1 MMKIKAAVIRG
12 KKNIRIEE
20 LELEDPRPDELLVRI
35 VSAGICRTDLEVLD
49 GKLPLV
55 PYPIV
60 LGHEGAGIVEK
71 VGNNVVGIVPGDTV
85 ILGVSAC
92 GTCAHCRNG
101 DLPYCENHVPMNF
114 IGQRLDGSTAFLDAN
129 NAKVHSHFFN
139 QSSWATYALAHQSN
153 AIKVSD
159 KIDPYFLGP
168 FGCGIQTGA
177 GSILNVLD
185 VQAGSSVAVFG
196 LGAVGL
202 SGIMAARIAG
212 AAVIIAVGRN
222 SEKLNLALELG
233 ATHTINSEEEN
244 VIDRV
249 REITGHSQGVNYSL
263 EATGSTA
270 VMRMAVDILTET
282 GHAAIT
288 GVAAGKTFE
297 LDVWTV
303 LRGRTIH
310 GTTLGDAVPAV
321 LLPRLV
327 ELYEQGRFPVEKMMT
342 HYAFEEIQQAIED
355 VDNGKVAKAVLHP
368 VLK

>member
-1 MMKIKAAVIRG
+1 MKKIKAAVIRG
-12 KKNIRIEE
+12 KKNIVIEE
-20 LELEDPRPDELLVRI
+20 LELEDPRADEILVRI

-49 GKLPLV
+49 GYLPLV
-55 PYPIV
+55 PYPVV

-71 VGNNVVGIVPGDTV
+71 VGANVVGIVPGDTV

-92 GTCAHCRNG
+92 GICPHCRNG
-101 DLPYCENHVPMNF
+101 ELPYCENHVPMNF
-114 IGQRLDGSTAFLDAN
+114 IGQRMDGSTALLDQKKS
-129 NAKVHSHFFN
+129 KVHSHFFY

-153 AIKVSD
+153 AIKVSGE
-159 KIDPYFLGP
+159 IDPYFLGP

-185 VQAGSSVAVFG
+185 VQAGTSVAVFG

-202 SGIMAARIAG
+202 SGIMAAKVAG
-212 AAVIIAVGRN
+212 AAVIVAIDRHD
-222 SEKLNLALELG
+222 EKLNLALEVG
-233 ATHTINSEEEN
+233 ATHVINSEKEN
-244 VIDRV
+244 VIERIH
-249 REITGHSQGVNYSL
+249 EITGRSQGVNYSL
-263 EATGSTA
+263 EATGATA
-270 VMRMAVDILTET
+270 VMRMAVDVLTET

-321 LLPRLV
+321 FLPRLV
-327 ELYEQGRFPVEKMMT
+327 ELYKQGRFPVEKMMT
-342 HYAFEEIQQAIED
+342 HYAFEDIKTAIQDVED
-355 VDNGKVAKAVLHP
+355 GKVAKAVLHP